1 MANSK
6 IIGGIGVLALA
17 FTSPSFAKGDG
28 EHPQQSMQNGAER
41 QKDAASEQQPR
52 SGWARL
58 GPNQVEQVQ
67 QELKARGYY
76 DGDVDGIAGPNTRAA
91 LQSYQKNE
99 GINGPGPNRE
109 TLTALGVGS
118 ERQPVSGMDK
128 PEQQTAVGRDQNGAA
143 KPMPGA
149 GQSEPQHALSALSE
163 EQVREVQVR
172 LQERG
177 YYQGEIDGVIGPQ
190 TRAALSR
197 FFARQAQLVQ
207 QGQLT
212 ESALSAF
219 GLESSEIQPVG
230 GTDSQPSTSQRG
242 PGTVH

>member
-1 MANSK
+1 MANTR

-28 EHPQQSMQNGAER
+28 EHPQQSMQDGPER
-41 QKDAASEQQPR
+41 ETTAASEQQPR

-58 GPNQVEQVQ
+58 GPSQVEQVQ
-67 QELKARGYY
+67 QALKERGYY
-76 DGDVDGIAGPNTRAA
+76 DGDVDGIAGTNTRAA

-109 TLTALGVGS
+109 TLTALGVDR
-118 ERQPVSGMDK
+118 ERQPVSGTDK
-128 PEQQTAVGRDQNGAA
+128 PGQQAAVGRDQDAA

-149 GQSEPQHALSALSE
+149 GQSEPQHALSALSQ
-163 EQVREVQVR
+163 EQVRELQVR

-197 FFARQAQLVQ
+197 FFSRRAQLVQ

-219 GLESSEIQPVG
+219 GLESSEIQPVR
-230 GTDSQPSTSQRG
+230 GTDPQPSTSQRG